1 MGLSVRTYNGR
12 AGKQRGIGS
21 IERPART
28 EPPLEC
34 IETIRYEPL
43 KEWQT
48 APMAEDYYQTLG
60 LARDASQSDID
71 TAYRNLARKH
81 HPDLNPDDKRAK
93 EKFQQVQNAYDVLKD
108 PEKRQMFDRYGS
120 GFENMGGGQAHSG
133 GFDDFAQMF
142 GGQGGGGNAGFED
155 LFRQFAGAGDGGR
168 GRGRRAQ
175 PPRRGR
181 DIEHEIQVS
190 LKTAIE
196 GGETELRL
204 QRADGAMESI
214 TAKIPAGIENR
225 KKIRLRGKGEAGAHG
240 GPAGDILIRIAVA
253 SDPVFQRLGDDL
265 IVKTPVTVG
274 EAALGAKIDVPTP
287 RGEITLTVPPGS
299 SSGTRLRA
307 KGQGVTSAAGKTGD
321 LYAELKILL
330 PKEIDERSAELLQE
344 FQDRNAESPRENLKW

>member
-1 MGLSVRTYNGR
+1 
-12 AGKQRGIGS
+12 
-21 IERPART
+21 
-28 EPPLEC
+28 
-34 IETIRYEPL
+34 
-43 KEWQT
+43 
-48 APMAEDYYQTLG
+48 MAEDYYQTLG
-60 LARDASQSDID
+60 LTRDASQSDID

-120 GFENMGGGQAHSG
+120 GFENMGGGGPAG
-133 GFDDFAQMF
+133 GAGFDDFAQMF

-214 TAKIPAGIENR
+214 TARIPAGIENR
-225 KKIRLRGKGEAGAHG
+225 KKIRLRGKGEAGIQG
-240 GPAGDILIRIAVA
+240 GPAGDILIRIIVS
-253 SDPVFQRLGDDL
+253 SDPVFQRLGDDVV
-265 IVKTPVTVG
+265 VKTPVTVA
-274 EAALGAKIDVPTP
+274 EAALGGKIDVPGPKGT
-287 RGEITLTVPPGS
+287 ITMTIPAGS

-307 KGQGVTSAAGKTGD
+307 KGQGVTSSSGKTGD
-321 LYAELKILL
+321 LYAELKIVL
-330 PKEIDERSAELLQE
+330 PDEIDERSAELLKE
-344 FQDRNAESPRENLKW
+344 FQDRNDESPRENLKL